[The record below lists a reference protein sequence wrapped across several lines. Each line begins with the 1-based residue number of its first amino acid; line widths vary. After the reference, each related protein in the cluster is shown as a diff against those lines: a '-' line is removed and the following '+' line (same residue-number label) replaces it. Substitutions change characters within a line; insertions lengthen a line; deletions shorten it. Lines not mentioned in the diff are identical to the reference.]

1 MKMVLMSI
9 LCGCVLLMDAPAD
22 AEEPKVNCE
31 KADTQMEMNYCAE
44 QDFNA
49 ADADLN
55 AQWKVTRK
63 ALADWDKKLDV
74 DQRGAENALL
84 KSQRAWIDYR
94 DGECEAE
101 GYSAHG
107 GTMEPMLVMSCKA
120 ELSKVRTEELKQLA
134 DTIGQQ

>member
-63 ALADWDKKLDV
+63 VLADWDKKLDV